1 MKDLKLNKVVK
12 LEEKDLKKVK
22 GGDKV
27 PCGCGCSD
35 LNGLHNSFESLNAV
49 KFRH

>member
-1 MKDLKLNKVVK
+1 MEDLKLNKVVR

-22 GGDKV
+22 GGDKM

-35 LNGLHNSFESLNAV
+35 LNVLFNSLASLNAV
-49 KFRH
+49 KDRK